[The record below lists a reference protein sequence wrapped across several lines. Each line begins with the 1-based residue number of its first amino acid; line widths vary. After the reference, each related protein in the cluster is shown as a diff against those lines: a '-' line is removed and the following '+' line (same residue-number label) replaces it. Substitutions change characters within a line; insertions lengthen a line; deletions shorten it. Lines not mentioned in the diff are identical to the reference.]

1 MLDNDGDE
9 YSPYPFDKNGDAYQ
23 AAKFRETM
31 TIKEFAE
38 FLANCDGSHIETFDE
53 EGWTFYHKK
62 VDPWIKVLLESVK
75 TETID
80 DGSDDV
86 PF

>member
-1 MLDNDGDE
+1 MLDNDSGG

-38 FLANCDGSHIETFDE
+38 FLANCDSRQIGEYDA
-53 EGWTFYHKK
+53 EGWAFYRTK
-62 VDPWIKVLLESVK
+62 VDPWVKVLSEVVK

-80 DGSDDV
+80 DGADDI